1 VDAFPMGLAAESPNR
16 RIVWAG
22 AASAGVHLLLLLT
35 IGVASVESMKPSS
48 APELRVYVESQD
60 SGPEDE
66 HDRAGPV
73 EAPAAPTTDSREELL
88 SAAAPSRSRVVG
100 SRPRTVAPPALPA
113 PVTPSEASPANV
125 PSGSASPSG

>member
-1 VDAFPMGLAAESPNR
+1 MGLAAESPNR

-35 IGVASVESMKPSS
+35 IGVASVESMKQSS
-48 APELRVYVESQD
+48 APELRVYV
-60 SGPEDE
+60 EDE

-73 EAPAAPTTDSREELL
+73 EAPVAPTTDSREELR

-100 SRPRTVAPPALPA
+100 SQPRTVAPPALPV
-113 PVTPSEASPANV
+113 PVTPSQPSPGHG
-125 PSGSASPSG
+125 PSGSRSPAGGPAVLPPTPPSH

>member
-1 VDAFPMGLAAESPNR
+1 MGLAAESPDR

-22 AASAGVHLLLLLT
+22 AASAGVHLLVFLT

-60 SGPEDE
+60 RGRQDE

-73 EAPAAPTTDSREELL
+73 EAPAAPTTESREELL

-100 SRPRTVAPPALPA
+100 SQPRTVALPA
-113 PVTPSEASPANV
+113 AVTPSEASP
-125 PSGSASPSG
+125 